1 MNALRGRI
9 LPALMILIG
18 VVLIVKS
25 ILVIAVVGIILGLLF
40 IGAGLGRMYLERKL

>member
-1 MNALRGRI
+1 MSALRGRI

-25 ILVIAVVGIILGLLF
+25 ILVVAVVGIILGLLF